1 MPLRHKNNTLSTK
14 NLDRLTKVDLPGK
27 VDPSFL
33 LLTKSSHSISTIIV
47 KENLLSLL
55 LKAYI
60 PPVIH
65 KLIPNSYE
73 LLARL

>member
-1 MPLRHKNNTLSTK
+1 MPLRHKNNTLST
-14 NLDRLTKVDLPGK
+14 NNMDRLTKVDLPGK

-33 LLTKSSHSISTIIV
+33 LLTKSSHSISTAIA

-65 KLIPNSYE
+65 KLIPESYE